1 MVDILRHN
9 CYNNPTISNKDIE
22 IKLGRKIKLK
32 TYVNILQGIFSKFEN
47 YKQIVNAGM
56 LDYRGFFATFS
67 HLKPQNSN
75 HQMKNTFDIFS

>member
-1 MVDILRHN
+1 MWLTFYAIIATTTQQ
-9 CYNNPTISNKDIE
+9 YPE

-47 YKQIVNAGM
+47 YKQIINAGM
-56 LDYRGFFATFS
+56 LDYRGFFAMFS

-75 HQMKNTFDIFS
+75 HQMKNTLTFFHKL